1 MLNSVFEGKKRNLFT
16 LSTQMQVEENRS
28 SDEED
33 NNNTSDK
40 FNLKRRRRL
49 FPKRQIESKGSFSP
63 AADRKPTVLEQPSR
77 VWQSSLTLMG
87 KDPKGTFSKDKL
99 S

>member
-1 MLNSVFEGKKRNLFT
+1 
-16 LSTQMQVEENRS
+16 MQVEENRS

-49 FPKRQIESKGSFSP
+49 FPKRQVESQDSFSS
-63 AADRKPTVLEQPSR
+63 AADQKPTVEEQRPR
-77 VWQSSLTLMG
+77 VWQSSLTLMS
-87 KDPKGTFSKDKL
+87 KDPKGTYSKDKL
-99 S
+99 D